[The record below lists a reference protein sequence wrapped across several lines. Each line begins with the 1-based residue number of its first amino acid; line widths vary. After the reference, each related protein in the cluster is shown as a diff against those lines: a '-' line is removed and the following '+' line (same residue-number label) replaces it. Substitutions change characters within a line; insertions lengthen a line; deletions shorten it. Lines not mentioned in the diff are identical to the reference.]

1 MPAAKIYY
9 DSDADLAYLKDKT
22 IVFLGFGNQGAAQAQ
37 NLRDSG
43 LPNDKILIANRA
55 DSYAKDAISKNFNVT
70 DDFGKAAE
78 VADILFL
85 LIPDQV
91 QPRLFNE
98 KIAPSLKQGC
108 TIVIASGYNVFFKF
122 LNIPSTS
129 NVVMVAPRMIGESIL
144 NPYTERRKLQF
155 FWTGSSVRSLYQ
167 KGQGFPCFVS
177 VEQDGAGKAL
187 EIALAISRVIGA
199 TKAGAIESSAREET
213 AMDLFAEQALWPNI
227 IMLFQQAFNVLKEA
241 GCSDE
246 ALCYEMWMS
255 KEPAEIFER
264 AAEDGFIRQLKHHS
278 TVSQYGQLNG
288 ALSLDGS
295 AIRKHFE
302 NILHN
307 QVLNGKF
314 AREFSKIE
322 DALEKEGPEN
332 PLNELHRRAEETELG
347 QAEMRCNVMAIDASP
362 GHNSVADPSTET
374 HKTRPSHRSR
384 SRSRHRRKDDRRHRS
399 RSHGRSERSHR
410 DRRSRSRDRSHRDRD
425 RGRDRDN
432 RDRDVD
438 KDRERERELRHRDR
452 DRNGHR
458 DRDRDTNRD
467 DMDRRERRRRHVDD
481 DADQKPLKRIRE
493 DTIDTPRT
501 PMSVDSPQKDD
512 GRRPRSRDSDRRSI
526 RSGRGARDLRD
537 DYDRRGSPRRD
548 GSARCGP
555 DDRPIPPKEESPLV
569 EDERPMVPRGR
580 SGSQPIVRPS
590 PSYDD
595 GPQDPYLDEPKED
608 DSEAR
613 SVFVS
618 QLAARMTARDLGYF
632 FEDKLGENTV
642 LDSRIVTDRLSRRS
656 KGIAYVE
663 FRSIEL
669 VEQAIA
675 LSGTIVMGLPIM
687 IQHTEAERNKTHAGD
702 GSINLP
708 PGASGRGAT
717 LYVGSLH
724 FNLTES
730 DIKQVFEPFGELD
743 FVDLH
748 RDPATGRS
756 KGYAFVH
763 YKRAEDA
770 KMALEQMEGFELAGR
785 TLRVNTVHE
794 KGQSKIITQDS
805 LDEGGGGNL
814 NAASRQALM
823 QKLARIDS
831 APTIQQQVVKPAISQ
846 PMMSKSVLLKNMF
859 NPEEETEPNW
869 DKELAED
876 VKGEC
881 QAKYGGVQHIK
892 VEKDSEG
899 EIYVQFDGVDSAKKA
914 IESLNGRW
922 FGGRKISATFISD
935 AIMQAHR

>member
-1 MPAAKIYY
+1 MPTAKIYY

-78 VADILFL
+78 IADVLFI

-98 KIAPSLKQGC
+98 KVSPSLKQGC
-108 TIVIASGYNVFFKF
+108 TIVIASGYNVLFKF

-129 NVVMVAPRMIGESIL
+129 NVVMVAPRMIG
-144 NPYTERRKLQF
+144 
-155 FWTGSSVRSLYQ
+155 SSVRSLYQ
-167 KGQGFPCFVS
+167 NGQGFPCFVS

-187 EIALAISRVIGA
+187 EIALAISQAIGA

-213 AMDLFAEQALWPNI
+213 AMDLFAEQGLWPNI
-227 IMLFQQAFNVLKEA
+227 IMLFQQAFSVLKEA

-278 TVSQYGQLNG
+278 TVSQFGQLSG

-295 AIRKHFE
+295 TIRKHFE

-307 QVLNGKF
+307 QVLNGSF
-314 AREFSKIE
+314 ARDFSKLE

-332 PLNELHRRAEETELG
+332 PLNELYRRAEETELG
-347 QAEMRCNVMAIDASP
+347 QAEMRRNIMAIDASP
-362 GHNSVADPSTET
+362 GHNSIADPSTET

-458 DRDRDTNRD
+458 DRDRDTDRD

-481 DADQKPLKRIRE
+481 DADQKPSKRIRE

-548 GSARCGP
+548 GSARRGP
-555 DDRPIPPKEESPLV
+555 DERPIPPKEESPLG
-569 EDERPMVPRGR
+569 EEERTVVPHGR

-595 GPQDPYLDEPKED
+595 GPQDPYSDEPKED

-831 APTIQQQVVKPAISQ
+831 APTIQQQVMKPAISQ
-846 PMMSKSVLLKNMF
+846 PMTSKSVLLKNMF
-859 NPEEETEPNW
+859 NPEEEIEPNW